1 MNDQRTTP
9 EFDAGFW
16 AAVDERVD
24 RVRSFTREELADA
37 QHELLAEQIEAQV
50 VPVFPG
56 PFWSR
61 VNKRAAGVRTMA
73 LDELADAE
81 ERLINT
87 PDDRRSPRRHRAPL
101 PALLRHIPRPGAI
114 GLGLRARTN
123 TIGFV
128 TAVLAVLL
136 LLPQVAPISSLA
148 DIGRPRGPLATFF
161 SAEPGDEPPDS
172 TASADSESGAS
183 GTQTSRRAG
192 SGGGSG
198 GSGSGSSPR
207 NASSP
212 RPSESGRAGAAGP
225 AAASASATATP
236 GAAGT
241 AASGATGAGEAA
253 ASAAGAAGTSVKP
266 AAPSNL
272 VLTAIDDTSV
282 RLRWR
287 DRSENEAGF
296 VIERSGDPAERRS
309 AGPNQ
314 KSFIW
319 RGLAPNSEACFKVRA
334 HNDGG
339 ASSWLPE
346 DYRCVRTYESQPAG
360 GPVILEALACS
371 NEGTLPSLA
380 DVQETQITFN
390 NQTGRAVK
398 LFELGQEGV
407 RDLTPLRLEPG
418 GSTTVNTF
426 LGNPFVVTGDDE
438 AAACMAIYL
447 GRSWTSVANITEPA

>member
-1 MNDQRTTP
+1 MSDQRTTP

-24 RVRSFTREELADA
+24 RVRTFTKEELAVA
-37 QHELLAEQIEAQV
+37 EHELLAVQVEAQV

-148 DIGRPRGPLATFF
+148 DIGKPRGPLATFF
-161 SAEPGDEPPDS
+161 SAEPADDSPDS
-172 TASADSESGAS
+172 TASTDSESGAT
-183 GTQTSRRAG
+183 GTQTSSRSRSGARSG
-192 SGGGSG
+192 SATS
-198 GSGSGSSPR
+198 SGSGST
-207 NASSP
+207 P
-212 RPSESGRAGAAGP
+212 RPSESGRPGAAGA

-241 AASGATGAGEAA
+241 ATSGATGTGEAA
-253 ASAAGAAGTSVKP
+253 TSAAGAAGTSVKP

-309 AGPNQ
+309 AGPDQ
-314 KSFIW
+314 QSFIW
-319 RGLAPNSEACFKVRA
+319 RGLPPNSDACFKVRA

-339 ASSWLPE
+339 SSSWLPE

-360 GPVILEALACS
+360 GPVVLQALACS
-371 NEGTLPSLA
+371 NEGTLPSLP

-407 RDLTPLRLEPG
+407 RNLTPLRLEPG

-426 LGNPFVVTGDDE
+426 LDNPFVVTGDDE
-438 AAACMAIYL
+438 AATCMAIYL

>member
-1 MNDQRTTP
+1 MSDQQITP
-9 EFDAGFW
+9 EFDNGFW
-16 AAVDERVD
+16 ASVDARVD
-24 RVRSFTREELADA
+24 RVRNYTREELAGA
-37 QHELLAEQIEAQV
+37 EQALLAEQVDAEV
-50 VPVFPG
+50 VPVFPS
-56 PFWSR
+56 PFWTR

-81 ERLINT
+81 ERLINA
-87 PDDRRSPRRHRAPL
+87 PEGRRAPRRHPTAL
-101 PALLRHIPRPGAI
+101 PAIFRRIPRPRAI

-128 TAVLAVLL
+128 TAVLAILL
-136 LLPQVAPISSLA
+136 VLPQVAPISSLA
-148 DIGRPRGPLATFF
+148 DIGNPRGPLATFF
-161 SAEPGDEPPDS
+161 SADPGDEPS
-172 TASADSESGAS
+172 TSAQSADEESGATGSPAS
-183 GTQTSRRAG
+183 GG

-198 GSGSGSSPR
+198 GRGSAASPRNTSTPRPSGSGQS
-207 NASSP
+207 
-212 RPSESGRAGAAGP
+212 GAAGE

-241 AASGATGAGEAA
+241 ATAGATGNGEAA
-253 ASAAGAAGTSVKP
+253 SSAAGVAGTSVKP

-296 VIERSGDPAERRS
+296 VIERSGDPAERRN
-309 AGPNQ
+309 ADPNQ

-360 GPVILEALACS
+360 GPVVLEPLACT
-371 NEGTLPSLA
+371 NEGTLPSLT

-407 RDLTPLRLEPG
+407 RDLTPERLEPG
-418 GSTTVNTF
+418 ASTTVNTF
-426 LGNPFVVTGDDE
+426 LGNPFVVAGDDE